1 MPAAEQAVG
10 PRYPTS
16 SDSAPGPLAP
26 GSCGTLG
33 PPGMPGTS
41 LSSNRGPCKR
51 SGEPSSPLVTAT
63 PTSTGADYPRYSH
76 RKPAQ
81 AAASTTARGASRHSG
96 GHVPNQGA
104 WRVLSRS
111 GSPAEVLGRDG
122 VEELP

>member
-16 SDSAPGPLAP
+16 PDSAPGGPEAPDGSGTP
-26 GSCGTLG
+26 GS
-33 PPGMPGTS
+33 PGRPGTS
-41 LSSNRGPCKR
+41 LSSNRVPCWP

-81 AAASTTARGASRHSG
+81 AAASTTTGGASRHSG
-96 GHVPNQGA
+96 G
-104 WRVLSRS
+104 RS
-111 GSPAEVLGRDG
+111 GGPAEVLG
-122 VEELP
+122 